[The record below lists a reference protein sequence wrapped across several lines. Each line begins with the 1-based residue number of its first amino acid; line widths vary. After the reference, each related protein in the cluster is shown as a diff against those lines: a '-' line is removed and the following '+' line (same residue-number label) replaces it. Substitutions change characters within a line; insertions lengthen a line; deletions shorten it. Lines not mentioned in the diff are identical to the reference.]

1 MLIFD
6 RCIRNVD
13 PRADRKRDHMSTATI
28 KLFLVHGDAKRLRTA
43 ELSNWNGKAIAGPRS
58 EFEEVIQRDEADQS
72 GVYFLTGM
80 DPETGRNAVY
90 VGEAESIRGRVRSHL
105 AKDFWNHIVFVVGN
119 EALTK
124 AHVRFL
130 EGRLIEQAR
139 SIGRA
144 EVMNGQGSGSKLPES
159 DVADMEVFLE
169 KIHQL
174 LPVLGVDA
182 FVPMKARSGSGKKRD
197 ELTCTIKGLVAKG
210 RLTPNGLVVL
220 VGSQAVLHERPSAK
234 KFTWSM
240 DLRNKLKEEG
250 ALVERKEHLEFLR
263 DVEFSSPSAAAAVI
277 HGGQTNGLVAWKNA
291 DGKSLKDLEEGK

>member
-1 MLIFD
+1 
-6 RCIRNVD
+6 
-13 PRADRKRDHMSTATI
+13 MSTATI
-28 KLFLVHGDAKRLRTA
+28 KLFLVHGDAKRLRIA

-58 EFEEVIQRDEADQS
+58 EFEEVIQREEADQS

-90 VGEAESIRGRVRSHL
+90 VGEAESIRSRVKNHL
-105 AKDFWNHIVFVVGN
+105 AKDFWNHIVFVVGS

-130 EGRLIEQAR
+130 EGRLIDQAKEA
-139 SIGRA
+139 GRT

-182 FVPMKARSGSGKKRD
+182 FVPIKAQSGGRKKQG

-220 VGSQAVLHERPSAK
+220 EGSQAVLQERPSAK
-234 KFTWSM
+234 KYSWSM
-240 DLRNKLKEEG
+240 GLRDKLKEEG
-250 ALVERKEHLEFLR
+250 ALVERDGHLAFAR
-263 DVEFSSPSAAAAVI
+263 DVEFSSPSAAANVI
-277 HGGQTNGLVAWKNA
+277 HGGQTNGLVVWKNA
-291 DGKSLKDLEEGK
+291 EGKSLKELEEGK